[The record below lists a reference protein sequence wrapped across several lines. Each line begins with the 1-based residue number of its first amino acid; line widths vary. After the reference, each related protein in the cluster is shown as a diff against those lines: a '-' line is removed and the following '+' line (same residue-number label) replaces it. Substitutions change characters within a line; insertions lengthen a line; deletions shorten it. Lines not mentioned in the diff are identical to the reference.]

1 MYDNSDL
8 NHGYPIMDNLPLK
21 IIPLGGLGE
30 VGLNMMVIEYNK
42 TLIIIDA
49 GLMFPEEYMLGIDIV
64 IPDFSY
70 AKDRAE
76 NVAAIILT
84 HGHEDHIGA
93 LPYVLKQISAPIYG
107 TAYTL
112 GLIRYKL
119 EEHDLLHQVSLH
131 EIFPRQKQIIG
142 PFELDFIRVSHSVVD
157 CVGLAIQTPVGC
169 IIHTGDFKLTPT
181 TIEGGIT
188 DINAFAL
195 YGEKG
200 VLALLSDST
209 NVEKEGYTIPEQHI
223 RDRLEDI
230 IMNSSGRVIVA
241 MFASNIGRIQ
251 QIVEI
256 AKKRNA
262 KIVINGKSMEI
273 GVNLAQELGYM
284 TIPDDMKVSIN
295 EINEYPDHEVIIIT
309 TGSQGEPMSALARI
323 ATGMHKHIHIKQDD
337 RVILSSKFIPG
348 NERAIAKIINNLYK
362 RGADVIYEKISDIHV
377 SGHAFREELKMM
389 IQLTHPRYFIPI
401 HGEYRHLIHHARLAQ
416 SVGIPEKHILLAENG
431 NIIEFKENEGKIV
444 EKIETDRIMVDGKGV
459 GDVGKSILRERK
471 ALSVDGFVVVT
482 IIFDEETGIV
492 VYGPE
497 IDSRGFLF
505 HSEKGHLLEDAKCV
519 ILEAIEETP
528 VEKSD
533 RVAHIREEVKRN
545 LRQYFKFVIKR
556 RPLIIPLILEV

>member
-1 MYDNSDL
+1 MMNTF
-8 NHGYPIMDNLPLK
+8 PLK

-30 VGLNMMVIEYNK
+30 IGLNMMVIQYEK
-42 TLIIIDA
+42 TMIVIDT
-49 GLMFPEEYMLGIDIV
+49 GLMFPEDYMLGIDIV

-70 AKDRAE
+70 IQDHAE
-76 NVAAIILT
+76 QVAAIILT

-93 LPYVLKQISAPIYG
+93 LPYVLKYINAPIYG
-107 TAYTL
+107 TSFTL

-119 EEHDLLHQVSLH
+119 EEHDLIHRPTYH
-131 EIFPRQKQIIG
+131 EIIPRQKQTIG

-169 IIHTGDFKLTPT
+169 IIHSGDFKLTPT
-181 TIEGGIT
+181 TIEGGLT
-188 DINAFAL
+188 DMNAFAL

-200 VLALLSDST
+200 VLALMSDST
-209 NVEKEGYTIPEQHI
+209 NVEKEGYTIPEKKI

-230 IMNSSGRVIVA
+230 ILNSNGRVIVA
-241 MFASNIGRIQ
+241 VFASNIARIQ
-251 QIVEI
+251 QVIEI
-256 AKKRNA
+256 AKKRDS
-262 KIVINGKSMEI
+262 KVVINGKSMEI
-273 GVNLAQELGYM
+273 GVGLAQDLGYM
-284 TIPDDMKVSIN
+284 KIPEDMQISIN

-323 ATGMHKHIHIKQDD
+323 ASGMHKHIHIKQDD

-377 SGHAFREELKMM
+377 SGHAFKEELKMM
-389 IQLTHPRYFIPI
+389 IQLTRPKYFIPI
-401 HGEYRHLIHHARLAQ
+401 HGEYRHLIHHARLAE
-416 SVGIPEKHILLAENG
+416 STGIPSKNILLAENG
-431 NIIEFKENEGKIV
+431 TIIGFNKDQGRII

-471 ALSVDGFVVVT
+471 ALSIDGFVVVT

-528 VEKSD
+528 LETQE
-533 RVAHIREEVKRN
+533 RVAHIREEVKKN

>member
-1 MYDNSDL
+1 
-8 NHGYPIMDNLPLK
+8 MDDFPLK

-30 VGLNMMVIEYNK
+30 IGLNMMVIQYEEAM
-42 TLIIIDA
+42 IIIDT
-49 GLMFPEEYMLGIDIV
+49 GLMFPEDYMLGIDIV

-70 AKDRAE
+70 IQERAE
-76 NVAAIILT
+76 QVAAIILT

-93 LPYVLKQISAPIYG
+93 LPYVLKHINAPIYG
-107 TAYTL
+107 TPFTL
-112 GLIRYKL
+112 GLIRHKI
-119 EEHDLLHQVSLH
+119 EEHDLVQIPTYHK
-131 EIFPRQKQIIG
+131 IIPRQKKRIG

-157 CVGLAIQTPVGC
+157 CVGLAIQTPIGC
-169 IIHTGDFKLTPT
+169 IIHSGDFKLTPT
-181 TIEGGIT
+181 TIKGGVT
-188 DINAFAL
+188 DIDMFAY

-200 VLALLSDST
+200 VLALMSDST
-209 NVEKEGYTIPEQHI
+209 NVEKEGYTIPEKQI

-230 IMNSSGRVIVA
+230 ILNSNGRVIVA
-241 MFASNIGRIQ
+241 VFASNIGRIQ
-251 QIVEI
+251 QIIDI
-256 AKKRNA
+256 AKKRDS

-273 GVNLAQELGYM
+273 GVGLAQDLGYM
-284 TIPDDMKVSIN
+284 KIPDDMQISIN
-295 EINEYPDHEVIIIT
+295 EINDYPDHEIIIIT

-323 ATGMHKHIHIKQDD
+323 ASGMHKHIHIKQDD
-337 RVILSSKFIPG
+337 RIILSSKFIPG

-377 SGHAFREELKMM
+377 SGHAFKEELKRM
-389 IQLTHPRYFIPI
+389 IQLTRPQYFIPI
-401 HGEYRHLIHHARLAQ
+401 HGEYRHLIHHARLAK
-416 SVGIPEKHILLAENG
+416 STGISEKNVLLAENG
-431 NIIEFKENEGKIV
+431 SIIGFNNKQGRIL
-444 EKIETDRIMVDGKGV
+444 EKIDTNRIMVDGKGV

-471 ALSVDGFVVVT
+471 ALSIDGFVVVT

-528 VEKSD
+528 LENTE
-533 RVAHIREEVKRN
+533 RVAHIREEVKKN

>member
-1 MYDNSDL
+1 
-8 NHGYPIMDNLPLK
+8 MDDFPLK

-30 VGLNMMVIEYNK
+30 IGLNMMVIQYKE
-42 TLIIIDA
+42 TMIIIDT
-49 GLMFPEEYMLGIDIV
+49 GLMFPEDYMLGIDIV

-70 AKDRAE
+70 IQERSE
-76 NVAAIILT
+76 HVAAIILT

-93 LPYVLKQISAPIYG
+93 LPYVLKHINAPIYG
-107 TAYTL
+107 TPFTL
-112 GLIRYKL
+112 GLIRHKI
-119 EEHDLLHQVSLH
+119 EEHDLVHMPIYHKIV
-131 EIFPRQKQIIG
+131 PRQKKTIG

-181 TIEGGIT
+181 TIEGGVT
-188 DINAFAL
+188 DIDTFAR

-200 VLALLSDST
+200 VLALMSDST
-209 NVEKEGYTIPEQHI
+209 NVEKEGFTIPEKQIH
-223 RDRLEDI
+223 DRLEDI
-230 IMNSSGRVIVA
+230 ILNSDGRVIVA
-241 MFASNIGRIQ
+241 VFASNIGRIQ
-251 QIVEI
+251 QIINI
-256 AKKRNA
+256 AKKRGS

-273 GVNLAQELGYM
+273 GVGLAQALGYM
-284 TIPDDMKVSIN
+284 TIPEDMQISIN
-295 EINEYPDHEVIIIT
+295 EISEYPDHEVIIIT

-323 ATGMHKHIHIKQDD
+323 ASGMHKHIHIKQDD

-377 SGHAFREELKMM
+377 SGHAFKEELKRM
-389 IQLTHPRYFIPI
+389 IQLTRPQYFIPI
-401 HGEYRHLIHHARLAQ
+401 HGEYRHLIHHARLAI
-416 SVGIPEKHILLAENG
+416 STGIPEKNILLAENG
-431 NIIEFKENEGKIV
+431 SIIGFNKKQGRIIEKID
-444 EKIETDRIMVDGKGV
+444 TNRIMVDGKGV

-471 ALSVDGFVVVT
+471 ALSIDGFVVVT

-528 VEKSD
+528 LEKSE
-533 RVAHIREEVKRN
+533 RVAHIREEVKKN

>member
-1 MYDNSDL
+1 MNEY
-8 NHGYPIMDNLPLK
+8 PLK

-30 VGLNMMVIEYNK
+30 IGLNMMIMEYADSI
-42 TLIIIDA
+42 IIIDT
-49 GLMFPEEYMLGIDIV
+49 GLMFPEDYMLGIDIV

-70 AKDRAE
+70 IRDRAE
-76 NVAAIILT
+76 KVAAIILT

-93 LPYVLKQISAPIYG
+93 LPYVLKEISVPIYG
-107 TAYTL
+107 TAFTL
-112 GLIRYKL
+112 GLIKHKL
-119 EEHDLLHQVSLH
+119 EEHDLLRHVILH
-131 EIFPRQKQIIG
+131 EIVPRQQQTIG
-142 PFELDFIRVSHSVVD
+142 PFVLDFLRVSHSVVD
-157 CVGLAIQTPVGC
+157 GVGLAIQTPEGL

-181 TIEGGIT
+181 TIEGGYT

-200 VLALLSDST
+200 VLALMSDST
-209 NVEKEGYTIPEQHI
+209 NVEKDGYTIPEKQI
-223 RDRLEDI
+223 SERLEDI
-230 IMNSSGRVIVA
+230 IMHSNGRVIVA
-241 MFASNIGRIQ
+241 VFASNIGRIQ
-251 QIVEI
+251 QVIEI
-256 AKKRNA
+256 AKKRGS
-262 KIVINGKSMEI
+262 KVVINGKSMEI
-273 GVNLAQELGYM
+273 GVGLAQDLGYM
-284 TIPDDMKVSIN
+284 NIPANMQISVN

-323 ATGMHKHIHIKQDD
+323 ASGMHKYIHIKQDD

-377 SGHAFREELKMM
+377 SGHAFKEELKMM
-389 IQLTHPRYFIPI
+389 IQLTRPQYFIPI
-401 HGEYRHLIHHARLAQ
+401 HGEYRHLTHHARLAER
-416 SVGIPEKHILLAENG
+416 SGISKKNILLAENG
-431 NIIEFKENEGKIV
+431 NVIEFLNQRGSIA
-444 EKIETDRIMVDGKGV
+444 EKIETGRVLVDGKGV

-471 ALSVDGFVVVT
+471 ALSIDGFVVVT

-492 VYGPE
+492 AYGPE

-528 VEKSD
+528 VEKPD
-533 RVAHIREEVKRN
+533 RVAHIRDEVKRN

-556 RPLIIPLILEV
+556 RPLIIPLILEI

>member
-1 MYDNSDL
+1 M
-8 NHGYPIMDNLPLK
+8 MDDFPLK

-30 VGLNMMVIEYNK
+30 IGLNMMIVQYENSM
-42 TLIIIDA
+42 IIIDT
-49 GLMFPEEYMLGIDIV
+49 GLMFPEDYMLGIDIV

-70 AKDRAE
+70 VQDRADQ
-76 NVAAIILT
+76 VTAIILT

-93 LPYVLKQISAPIYG
+93 LPYVLKHINAPIYG
-107 TAYTL
+107 TAFTL
-112 GLIRYKL
+112 GLIRHKL
-119 EEHDLLHQVSLH
+119 EEHDLCHTPIFH
-131 EIFPRQKQIIG
+131 EIIPRKKQIMG
-142 PFELDFIRVSHSVVD
+142 PFEVDFIRVSHSVVD

-169 IIHTGDFKLTPT
+169 IIHSGDFKLTPT
-181 TIEGGIT
+181 TIEGGLT

-200 VLALLSDST
+200 VLALMSDST
-209 NVEKEGYTIPEQHI
+209 NVEKEGYTIPEQQI

-230 IMNSSGRVIVA
+230 ILHSDGRVIVA
-241 MFASNIGRIQ
+241 MFASNIARIQ
-251 QIVEI
+251 QIIDI
-256 AKKRNA
+256 AIKRGS

-273 GVNLAQELGYM
+273 GVALAQDLGYM
-284 TIPDDMKVSIN
+284 TIPEDMQISIN
-295 EINEYPDHEVIIIT
+295 EINEYPDHEVIIVT

-323 ATGMHKHIHIKQDD
+323 ASGMHKHIHIKQDD

-377 SGHAFREELKMM
+377 SGHAFKEELKMM
-389 IQLTHPRYFIPI
+389 IQLTRPKYFIPI
-401 HGEYRHLIHHARLAQ
+401 HGEYRHLIHHGRLAE
-416 SVGIPEKHILLAENG
+416 STGIPQNNVLLAENG
-431 NIIEFKENEGKIV
+431 SVIGFNKDQGRII

-471 ALSVDGFVVVT
+471 ALSIDGFVVVT

-492 VYGPE
+492 AYGPE

-505 HSEKGHLLEDAKCV
+505 QSEKGHLLEDAKCV

-528 VEKSD
+528 VEMTE
-533 RVAHIREEVKRN
+533 RVSHIREEVKKN

>member
-1 MYDNSDL
+1 
-8 NHGYPIMDNLPLK
+8 MDNFPLK

-30 VGLNMMVIEYNK
+30 IGLNMMVIQYENAMV
-42 TLIIIDA
+42 IIDT
-49 GLMFPEEYMLGIDIV
+49 GLMFPEDYMLGIDIV

-70 AKDRAE
+70 IQERAE
-76 NVAAIILT
+76 QVEAIILT

-93 LPYVLKQISAPIYG
+93 LPYVLKHINAPIYG
-107 TAYTL
+107 TAFTL

-119 EEHDLLHQVSLH
+119 EEHDLIQTPTYH
-131 EIFPRQKQIIG
+131 EIVPRQKRTIG
-142 PFELDFIRVSHSVVD
+142 PFDIEFIRVSHSVVD
-157 CVGLAIQTPVGC
+157 CVGLAIHTPVGC
-169 IIHTGDFKLTPT
+169 IIHSGDFKLTPT
-181 TIEGGIT
+181 TIEGGMT

-209 NVEKEGYTIPEQHI
+209 NVEKEGYTIPEKHI
-223 RDRLEDI
+223 HDRLEDI
-230 IMNSSGRVIVA
+230 ILHSEGRVIVA
-241 MFASNIGRIQ
+241 LFASNIARIQ
-251 QIVEI
+251 QIIDI
-256 AKKRNA
+256 ASMRGC

-273 GVNLAQELGYM
+273 GVGLAQELGYM
-284 TIPDDMKVSIN
+284 KIPKDMQISIN

-323 ATGMHKHIHIKQDD
+323 ASGMHKHIRIKQDD

-348 NERAIAKIINNLYK
+348 NERAITKIINNLYK

-377 SGHAFREELKMM
+377 SGHAFQEELKMM
-389 IQLTHPRYFIPI
+389 IQLTRPQYFIPI
-401 HGEYRHLIHHARLAQ
+401 HGEYRHLIHHARLAE
-416 SVGIPEKHILLAENG
+416 STGIPKKNVLLAENG
-431 NIIEFKENEGKIV
+431 CIIGFNHNQGRII

-471 ALSVDGFVVVT
+471 ALSIDGFVVVT

-528 VEKSD
+528 LETPE
-533 RVAHIREEVKRN
+533 RVAHIREEVKKN

>member
-1 MYDNSDL
+1 
-8 NHGYPIMDNLPLK
+8 MDANPLK

-30 VGLNMMVIEYNK
+30 IGLNMMVMEYNE
-42 TLIIIDA
+42 TIIIIDT
-49 GLMFPEEYMLGIDIV
+49 GLMFPEDYMLGIDIV

-70 AKDRAE
+70 IKEKAKK
-76 NVAAIILT
+76 VAGIILT

-93 LPYVLKQISAPIYG
+93 LPYVLKDIPAPIYG
-107 TAYTL
+107 TSFTL
-112 GLIRYKL
+112 GLVRHKL
-119 EEHDLLHQVSLH
+119 EEHDLMRHAKFH
-131 EIFPRQKQIIG
+131 EIIPNQKQTIG
-142 PFELDFIRVSHSVVD
+142 PFILDFLRVSHSVVD
-157 CVGLAIQTPVGC
+157 GVGLAIQTPVGL

-181 TIEGGIT
+181 TLEGGFT
-188 DINAFAL
+188 DISAFAL

-200 VLALLSDST
+200 VLALMSDST
-209 NVEKEGYTIPEQHI
+209 NVEKDGYTIPEKQI
-223 RDRLEDI
+223 SERLEDI
-230 IMNSSGRVIVA
+230 ITHSNGRVIVA
-241 MFASNIGRIQ
+241 VFASNIGRIQ
-251 QIVEI
+251 QVVEI
-256 AKKRNA
+256 AKRRGS

-273 GVNLAQELGYM
+273 GVGLAQDLGYM
-284 TIPDDMKVSIN
+284 NIPETMQISVN

-323 ATGMHKHIHIKQDD
+323 ASGMHKHIHIKQDD

-377 SGHAFREELKMM
+377 SGHAFKEELKMM
-389 IQLTHPRYFIPI
+389 IQLTRPHYFIPI
-401 HGEYRHLIHHARLAQ
+401 HGEYRHLTHHARLAE
-416 SVGIPEKHILLAENG
+416 SSGISRNNILLAENG
-431 NIIEFKENEGKIV
+431 NVIEFVNNHGSIT
-444 EKIETDRIMVDGKGV
+444 EKIDTGRVLVDGKGV

-471 ALSVDGFVVVT
+471 ALSIDGFVVVT
-482 IIFDEETGIV
+482 IIFDEETGVV

-519 ILEAIEETP
+519 ILDAIEEAP
-528 VEKSD
+528 HEMPD

-545 LRQYFKFVIKR
+545 LRQHFKFVIKR

>member
-1 MYDNSDL
+1 
-8 NHGYPIMDNLPLK
+8 MDDFPLK

-30 VGLNMMVIEYNK
+30 IGLNMMIVQYENSM
-42 TLIIIDA
+42 IIIDT
-49 GLMFPEEYMLGIDIV
+49 GLMFPEDYMLGIDIV

-70 AKDRAE
+70 VQDRAE
-76 NVAAIILT
+76 QVAAIILT

-93 LPYVLKQISAPIYG
+93 LPYVLKQINAPIYG
-107 TAYTL
+107 TAFTL
-112 GLIRYKL
+112 GLIRHKL
-119 EEHDLLHQVSLH
+119 EEHDLCHTPIFHQ
-131 EIFPRQKQIIG
+131 IIPRQKQIIG

-169 IIHTGDFKLTPT
+169 IIHSGDFKLTPT
-181 TIEGGIT
+181 TIEGGLT

-200 VLALLSDST
+200 VLALMSDST
-209 NVEKEGYTIPEQHI
+209 NVEKEGYTIPEQQI

-230 IMNSSGRVIVA
+230 ILHSDGRVIVA
-241 MFASNIGRIQ
+241 MFASNIARIQ
-251 QIVEI
+251 QIIDI
-256 AKKRNA
+256 AIKRGS

-273 GVNLAQELGYM
+273 GVGLAQELKYM
-284 TIPDDMKVSIN
+284 TIPEDMQISIN

-323 ATGMHKHIHIKQDD
+323 ASGMHKHIHIKQDD

-348 NERAIAKIINNLYK
+348 NERAIAKIINKLYK

-377 SGHAFREELKMM
+377 SGHAFKEELKMM
-389 IQLTHPRYFIPI
+389 IQLTRPRYFIPI
-401 HGEYRHLIHHARLAQ
+401 HGEYRHLIHHGRLAKLT
-416 SVGIPEKHILLAENG
+416 GIPENNVLLAENG
-431 NIIEFKENEGKIV
+431 SVIGFNKDQGRII

-471 ALSVDGFVVVT
+471 ALSIDGFVVVT

-492 VYGPE
+492 AYGPE

-505 HSEKGHLLEDAKCV
+505 QSEKGHLLEDAKCV

-528 VEKSD
+528 VEMPE
-533 RVAHIREEVKRN
+533 RVSHIREEVKKN

>member
-1 MYDNSDL
+1 
-8 NHGYPIMDNLPLK
+8 MDDYPLK
-21 IIPLGGLGE
+21 IIPFGGLGE
-30 VGLNMMVIEYNK
+30 IGLNMMVIQYEN
-42 TLIIIDA
+42 TMIIIDT
-49 GLMFPEEYMLGIDIV
+49 GLMFPEDHMLGIDIV

-70 AKDRAE
+70 IQDRAE
-76 NVAAIILT
+76 QVEAIILT

-93 LPYVLKQISAPIYG
+93 LPYVLKYINAPIYG
-107 TAYTL
+107 TPFTL

-119 EEHDLLHQVSLH
+119 EEHDLIHNPSYH
-131 EIFPRQKQIIG
+131 EIIPRQKKIIG
-142 PFELDFIRVSHSVVD
+142 PFEIDFIRVSHSVVD

-169 IIHTGDFKLTPT
+169 IIHSGDFKLTPT

-200 VLALLSDST
+200 VLALMSDST
-209 NVEKEGYTIPEQHI
+209 NVEKEGYTIPEQKI

-230 IMNSSGRVIVA
+230 ILNSDGRVIVA

-251 QIVEI
+251 QIIEI
-256 AKKRNA
+256 AKKRGS
-262 KIVINGKSMEI
+262 KVVINGKSMEI
-273 GVNLAQELGYM
+273 GVGLAQDLGYM
-284 TIPDDMKVSIN
+284 KIPVDMQISIN

-323 ATGMHKHIHIKQDD
+323 ASGMHKHIHIKQDD

-348 NERAIAKIINNLYK
+348 NERAIARIINNLYK

-377 SGHAFREELKMM
+377 SGHAFKEELKMM
-389 IQLTHPRYFIPI
+389 IQLTRPRYFIPI
-401 HGEYRHLIHHARLAQ
+401 HGEYRHLIHHARLAE
-416 SVGIPEKHILLAENG
+416 STGIPGKNVLLAENG
-431 NIIEFKENEGKIV
+431 CIIGFNTKQGRII

-471 ALSVDGFVVVT
+471 ALSIDGFVVVT

-505 HSEKGHLLEDAKCV
+505 QSEKGHLLEDAKCV
-519 ILEAIEETP
+519 ILEAIEETSIELP
-528 VEKSD
+528 E
-533 RVAHIREEVKRN
+533 RVAHIREEVKKN

-556 RPLIIPLILEV
+556 RPLIIPLILEI

>member
-1 MYDNSDL
+1 
-8 NHGYPIMDNLPLK
+8 MDDFPLK

-30 VGLNMMVIEYNK
+30 IGLNMMVIQYEK
-42 TLIIIDA
+42 TMIIIDT
-49 GLMFPEEYMLGIDIV
+49 GLMFPEDYMLGIDIV

-70 AKDRAE
+70 VQDRAE
-76 NVAAIILT
+76 QVAAIILT

-93 LPYVLKQISAPIYG
+93 LPYVLRYINAPIYG
-107 TAYTL
+107 TSFTL

-119 EEHDLLHQVSLH
+119 EEHDLIHIPTFH
-131 EIFPRQKQIIG
+131 EIIPRQKQTIG

-169 IIHTGDFKLTPT
+169 IIHSGDFKLTPT
-181 TIEGGIT
+181 TIEDGLT

-200 VLALLSDST
+200 VLALMSDST
-209 NVEKEGYTIPEQHI
+209 NVEKEGYTIPEKQI

-230 IMNSSGRVIVA
+230 ILHSDGRVIVA
-241 MFASNIGRIQ
+241 VFASNISRIKQ
-251 QIVEI
+251 VIEI
-256 AKKRNA
+256 AKKRGC

-273 GVNLAQELGYM
+273 GVGLAQDLGYM
-284 TIPDDMKVSIN
+284 RIPDDMQISIN

-323 ATGMHKHIHIKQDD
+323 ASGMHKHIHIKQDD

-377 SGHAFREELKMM
+377 SGHAFKEELKMM
-389 IQLTHPRYFIPI
+389 IQLTRPRYFIPI
-401 HGEYRHLIHHARLAQ
+401 HGEYRHLTLHARLAE
-416 SVGIPEKHILLAENG
+416 STGIPKKNVLLAENG
-431 NIIEFKENEGKIV
+431 CIIGFNNNQGRII
-444 EKIETDRIMVDGKGV
+444 EKIETARVMVDGKGV

-471 ALSVDGFVVVT
+471 ALSIDGFVVVT

-497 IDSRGFLF
+497 IDSKGFLF

-528 VEKSD
+528 LERPE
-533 RVAHIREEVKRN
+533 RVAHIREEVKKS

>member
-1 MYDNSDL
+1 M
-8 NHGYPIMDNLPLK
+8 MDDFPLK

-30 VGLNMMVIEYNK
+30 IGLNMMIVQYENSM
-42 TLIIIDA
+42 IIIDT
-49 GLMFPEEYMLGIDIV
+49 GLMFPEDYMLGIDIV

-70 AKDRAE
+70 VQDRAE
-76 NVAAIILT
+76 QVAAIILT

-93 LPYVLKQISAPIYG
+93 LPYVLKQINAPIYG
-107 TAYTL
+107 TAFTL
-112 GLIRYKL
+112 GLIRHKL
-119 EEHDLLHQVSLH
+119 EEHDLCHTPIFHQ
-131 EIFPRQKQIIG
+131 IIPRQKQIIG

-169 IIHTGDFKLTPT
+169 IIHSGDFKLTPT
-181 TIEGGIT
+181 TIEGGLT

-200 VLALLSDST
+200 VLALMSDST
-209 NVEKEGYTIPEQHI
+209 NVEKEGYTIPEQQI

-230 IMNSSGRVIVA
+230 ILHSDGRVIVA
-241 MFASNIGRIQ
+241 MFASNIARIQ
-251 QIVEI
+251 QIIDI
-256 AKKRNA
+256 AIKRGS

-273 GVNLAQELGYM
+273 GVGLAQELKYM
-284 TIPDDMKVSIN
+284 TIPEDMQISIN

-323 ATGMHKHIHIKQDD
+323 ASGMHKHIHIKQDD

-348 NERAIAKIINNLYK
+348 NERAIAKIINKLYK

-377 SGHAFREELKMM
+377 SGHAFKEELKMM
-389 IQLTHPRYFIPI
+389 IQLTRPRYFIPI
-401 HGEYRHLIHHARLAQ
+401 HGEYRHLIHHGRLAKLT
-416 SVGIPEKHILLAENG
+416 GIPENNVLLAENG
-431 NIIEFKENEGKIV
+431 SVIGFNKDQGRII

-471 ALSVDGFVVVT
+471 ALSIDGFVVVT

-492 VYGPE
+492 AYGPE

-505 HSEKGHLLEDAKCV
+505 QSEKGHLLEDAKCV

-528 VEKSD
+528 VEMPE
-533 RVAHIREEVKRN
+533 RVSHIREEVKKN

>member
-1 MYDNSDL
+1 
-8 NHGYPIMDNLPLK
+8 MDDFPLK

-30 VGLNMMVIEYNK
+30 IGLNMMVIQYEK
-42 TLIIIDA
+42 TMIIIDT
-49 GLMFPEEYMLGIDIV
+49 GLMFPEDYMLGIDIV

-70 AKDRAE
+70 VQERAE
-76 NVAAIILT
+76 QVAAIILT

-93 LPYVLKQISAPIYG
+93 LPYVLKHINAPIYG

-119 EEHDLLHQVSLH
+119 GEHDLLHIPTYC
-131 EIFPRQKQIIG
+131 EIIPRQKQTIG
-142 PFELDFIRVSHSVVD
+142 PFEVDFIRVSHSVVD

-169 IIHTGDFKLTPT
+169 IIHTGDFKLSPT
-181 TIEGGIT
+181 TIEGGVT
-188 DINAFAL
+188 DTNAFSF
-195 YGEKG
+195 YGEQG
-200 VLALLSDST
+200 VLALMSDST
-209 NVEKEGYTIPEQHI
+209 NVEKEGCTIPEKQIH
-223 RDRLEDI
+223 DRLEDI
-230 IMNSSGRVIVA
+230 ILHSNGRVIVA
-241 MFASNIGRIQ
+241 VFASNIGRIQ
-251 QIVEI
+251 QIIDI
-256 AKKRNA
+256 AKKRNS

-273 GVNLAQELGYM
+273 GVGLAQNLGYM
-284 TIPDDMKVSIN
+284 TIPEDMHISIN

-323 ATGMHKHIHIKQDD
+323 ASGMHKHIHIKQDD

-348 NERAIAKIINNLYK
+348 NERAITKIINNLYK

-377 SGHAFREELKMM
+377 SGHAFKEELKTM
-389 IQLTHPRYFIPI
+389 IQLNRPQFFIPI
-401 HGEYRHLIHHARLAQ
+401 HGEYRHLIHHARLAE
-416 SVGIPEKHILLAENG
+416 STGIPKKNILLAENG
-431 NIIEFKENEGKIV
+431 CIIGFNKNQGRIL

-471 ALSVDGFVVVT
+471 ALSIDGFVVVT

-519 ILEAIEETP
+519 ILEAIEETALETP
-528 VEKSD
+528 E
-533 RVAHIREEVKRN
+533 RVAHIREEVKKN

>member
-1 MYDNSDL
+1 
-8 NHGYPIMDNLPLK
+8 MDDYPLK
-21 IIPLGGLGE
+21 IIPFGGLGE
-30 VGLNMMVIEYNK
+30 IGLNMMVIQYEN
-42 TLIIIDA
+42 TMIIIDT
-49 GLMFPEEYMLGIDIV
+49 GLMFPEDHMLGIDIV

-70 AKDRAE
+70 IQDRGE
-76 NVAAIILT
+76 QVAAIILT

-93 LPYVLKQISAPIYG
+93 LPYVLKYINAPIYG
-107 TAYTL
+107 TPFTL
-112 GLIRYKL
+112 GLIRHKL
-119 EEHDLLHQVSLH
+119 EEHDLIHIPTYH
-131 EIFPRQKQIIG
+131 EIIPRQKVTIG
-142 PFELDFIRVSHSVVD
+142 PFEIDFIRVSHSVVD

-169 IIHTGDFKLTPT
+169 IIHSGDFKLTPT
-181 TIEGGIT
+181 TIEGGVT

-200 VLALLSDST
+200 VLALMSDST
-209 NVEKEGYTIPEQHI
+209 NVEKEGYTIPEQKI

-230 IMNSSGRVIVA
+230 ILNSDGRVIVA

-251 QIVEI
+251 QIIEI
-256 AKKRNA
+256 AKKRGS
-262 KIVINGKSMEI
+262 KVVINGKSMEI
-273 GVNLAQELGYM
+273 GVGLAQDLGYM
-284 TIPDDMKVSIN
+284 EIPVDMQISIN

-323 ATGMHKHIHIKQDD
+323 ASGMHKHIHIKQDD

-348 NERAIAKIINNLYK
+348 NERAIARIINNLYK

-377 SGHAFREELKMM
+377 SGHAFKEELKMM
-389 IQLTHPRYFIPI
+389 IQLTRPRYFIPI
-401 HGEYRHLIHHARLAQ
+401 HGEYRHLIHHARLAE
-416 SVGIPEKHILLAENG
+416 STGIPEKNVLLAENG
-431 NIIEFKENEGKIV
+431 CIIGFNTTQGRIL

-471 ALSVDGFVVVT
+471 ALSIDGFVVVT

-505 HSEKGHLLEDAKCV
+505 QSEKGHLLEDAKCV
-519 ILEAIEETP
+519 ILEAIEETSLELP
-528 VEKSD
+528 E
-533 RVAHIREEVKRN
+533 RVAHIREEVKKN

-556 RPLIIPLILEV
+556 RPLIIPLILEI

>member
-1 MYDNSDL
+1 
-8 NHGYPIMDNLPLK
+8 MDDFPLK

-30 VGLNMMVIEYNK
+30 IGLNMMVIQYEK
-42 TLIIIDA
+42 TMIIIDT
-49 GLMFPEEYMLGIDIV
+49 GLMFPEDYMLGIDIV

-70 AKDRAE
+70 VQERAE
-76 NVAAIILT
+76 QVAAIILT

-93 LPYVLKQISAPIYG
+93 IPYVLKHINAPIYG

-112 GLIRYKL
+112 GLIRHKL
-119 EEHDLLHQVSLH
+119 EEHDLIHVPTYH
-131 EIFPRQKQIIG
+131 EIIPRQKQTIG
-142 PFELDFIRVSHSVVD
+142 PFEIDFIRVSHSVVD

-169 IIHTGDFKLTPT
+169 IIHSGDFKLTPT

-200 VLALLSDST
+200 VLALMSDST
-209 NVEKEGYTIPEQHI
+209 NVEKEGYTIPEKQI

-230 IMNSSGRVIVA
+230 ILHSDGRVIVA
-241 MFASNIGRIQ
+241 LFASNIGRIK
-251 QIVEI
+251 QIIDI
-256 AKKRNA
+256 AEKRNS
-262 KIVINGKSMEI
+262 KVVINGKSMEI
-273 GVNLAQELGYM
+273 GVGLAQDLGYM
-284 TIPDDMKVSIN
+284 SIPDDMHISIN
-295 EINEYPDHEVIIIT
+295 EINDYPDHEVIIIT

-323 ATGMHKHIHIKQDD
+323 ASGMHKYIHIKQDD

-348 NERAIAKIINNLYK
+348 NERAITKIINQLYK

-377 SGHAFREELKMM
+377 SGHAFKEELKMM
-389 IQLTHPRYFIPI
+389 IQLTQPRYFIPI
-401 HGEYRHLIHHARLAQ
+401 HGEYRHLIHHARLAE
-416 SVGIPEKHILLAENG
+416 STGIPENNVLLAENG
-431 NIIEFKENEGKIV
+431 SIIGFNNNQGRII

-471 ALSVDGFVVVT
+471 ALSIDGFVVVT

-492 VYGPE
+492 MYGPE

-528 VEKSD
+528 LETKE
-533 RVAHIREEVKRN
+533 RVAHIREEVKKN